1 MSADPL
7 SRTVLSTGG
16 QPLILVTEIT
26 HRVVNEYAHA
36 ISSLHRAAAD
46 APDASSRASL
56 KGAAARLWAYA
67 EAHRALRA
75 PASPGLVDLGEYLA
89 SLCAALSAASLAD
102 RGVRLTLAPED
113 DMVLVD
119 SERCWHVGLL
129 VAELLNDAVRHAFG
143 PEGGLI
149 RIELSGGCGLVSCR
163 VTHNGRARPDATP
176 GCGSGV
182 IAGLTLALGG
192 DIERWHGPNGAAD
205 ILTFPASGDADRAA
219 VKVKGLQ

>member
-7 SRTVLSTGG
+7 SRTIHSTGG
-16 QPLILVTEIT
+16 EPLILVTEIT
-26 HRVVNEYAHA
+26 HRVANEYAHA
-36 ISSLHRAAAD
+36 IFSLHRAAAD
-46 APDASSRASL
+46 APDARSRASL

-75 PASPGLVDLGEYLA
+75 PASRGLVDLGEYLT

-113 DMVLVD
+113 RVMVD
-119 SERCWHVGLL
+119 SERCWHVGLV
-129 VAELLNDAVRHAFG
+129 VAELVNNAVRHAFG

-149 RIELSGGCGLVSCR
+149 RIELSGGCGVVSCR
-163 VTHNGRARPDATP
+163 VADNGRARPDATP

-182 IAGLTLALGG
+182 IAGLIFALGG
-192 DIERWHGPNGAAD
+192 DIERWLTPSGTTA
-205 ILTFPASGDADRAA
+205 ILTFPASDDPH
-219 VKVKGLQ
+219 KVGVQVEGLQ

>member
-1 MSADPL
+1 MSADPFSRPIL
-7 SRTVLSTGG
+7 SEGRE
-16 QPLILVTEIT
+16 PLILVAEIT
-26 HRVVNEYAHA
+26 HRVANEYAHA
-36 ISSLHRAAAD
+36 ISSLQRAAAD
-46 APDASSRASL
+46 APDARSRASL
-56 KGAAARLWAYA
+56 KCAAARLWTYA

-75 PASPGLVDLGEYLA
+75 PVAPGLVDLGEYLT
-89 SLCAALSAASLAD
+89 SLCEALSAASLAD
-102 RGVRLTLAPED
+102 RGVRLTLALD

-192 DIERWHGPNGAAD
+192 DIERWHGPNGAAA